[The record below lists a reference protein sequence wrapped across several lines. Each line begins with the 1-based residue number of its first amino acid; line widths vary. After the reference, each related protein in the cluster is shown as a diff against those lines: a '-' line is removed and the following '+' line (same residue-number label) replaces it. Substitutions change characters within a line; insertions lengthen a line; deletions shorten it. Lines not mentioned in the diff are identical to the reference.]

1 MRLMLLPENSIEK
14 YSSSFL
20 SRSDRRASLAVAKFH
35 PAWKVRSV
43 KAAQHPK
50 GLALIGLGLHAIN
63 RTDSAA
69 SMDSPSSHTAM
80 GTARAMAQMK
90 PASSRAIAVM
100 TTLWFL
106 PFAISLR

>member
-1 MRLMLLPENSIEK
+1 MLLPENYIEK

-20 SRSDRRASLAVAKFH
+20 SRSDSRASLAVAKFH

-43 KAAQHPK
+43 KAAQHP
-50 GLALIGLGLHAIN
+50 LGLGLDRPGFARYNLASVSGVHLDHQAAI
-63 RTDSAA
+63 
-69 SMDSPSSHTAM
+69 
-80 GTARAMAQMK
+80 GTAQAMAQMK
-90 PASSRAIAVM
+90 PANSRAMAVT